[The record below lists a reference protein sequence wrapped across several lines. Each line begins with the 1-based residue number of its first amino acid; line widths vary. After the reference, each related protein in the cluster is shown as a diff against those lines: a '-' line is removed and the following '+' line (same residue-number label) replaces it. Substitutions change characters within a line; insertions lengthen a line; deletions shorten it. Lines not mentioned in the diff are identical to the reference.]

1 MITRQAIKFERTV
14 NLLFTRCRRISNK
27 NLELR
32 VDKHFT
38 DPQDCR
44 KNLLKINVKIREN
57 GKKSYPDGE
66 LIGDQFYLVIDS
78 KYYESDLTVETIM
91 KTIEDMELRG
101 GAYGLI
107 ICRENTK
114 LTESLEINFQKYNKI
129 L

>member
-1 MITRQAIKFERTV
+1 MNTRQAIKFERTV

-32 VDKHFT
+32 VDKYFT

-78 KYYESDLTVETIM
+78 KYYESDLTVETI
-91 KTIEDMELRG
+91 
-101 GAYGLI
+101 
-107 ICRENTK
+107 
-114 LTESLEINFQKYNKI
+114 
-129 L
+129 